1 MICGVESNFVLELAF
16 RHEEAI
22 HCTHLLTLAEQK
34 AIQLVIPA
42 CALFEPYETLIR
54 REKERAK
61 VADGLKQE
69 LQQLARTDTYAE
81 LGKTSETVTRTL
93 AESSK
98 EQAGSLSKTIDR
110 VVSIATVIPL
120 DANVIKHS
128 LAIQLAY
135 GLPPQ
140 DSVVFASIDQFFGE
154 QDTKP
159 KLFANKNR
167 RDFANDLV
175 EGQLAKH
182 NCKLLPRFSQ
192 AKAYIEGMLR
202 K

>member
-1 MICGVESNFVLELAF
+1 
-16 RHEEAI
+16 
-22 HCTHLLTLAEQK
+22 
-34 AIQLVIPA
+34 VIPA
-42 CALFEPYETLIR
+42 CALFEPYETLR
-54 REKERAK
+54 RRAKERAK
-61 VADGLKQE
+61 IADELKQE

-98 EQAGSLSKTIDR
+98 EQAGSLAKTIDKLVR
-110 VVSIATVIPL
+110 IATVIPL

-128 LAIQLAY
+128 LAVQLAY
-135 GLPPQ
+135 GLTPQ
-140 DSVVFASIDQFFGE
+140 DSVVFASIDRFFGA
-154 QDTKP
+154 QGDNP

-182 NCKLLPRFSQ
+182 NCKLLPKFSQ
-192 AKAYIEGMLR
+192 ARGYIEGLLQ
-202 K
+202 KDGCKQ